1 MKADEKNNKLSK
13 IAGQKSN
20 FVDNPPLLMVLPYF
34 DINILHCFLQS

>member
-20 FVDNPPLLMVLPYF
+20 FVDNPSAF
-34 DINILHCFLQS
+34 DGITVF